1 MKIFLT
7 GANGFV
13 GRATAALLAADNE
26 VIAPVR
32 DLNTALPAGVLG
44 VPFKQDLAALVAD
57 HAPDAVI
64 NLLGIISGDFDLV
77 HVEYTR
83 RLLEGA
89 RKCGA
94 SKFVQMSAL
103 GADEHSPSAYQRSK
117 AAAERLV
124 TAAGLPYAIAR
135 PSVITGPGQKITQT
149 LAAAARFTPVL
160 AVPAGM
166 KAAPLPVET
175 VAACLKKMALDP
187 AITAGIYELA
197 GSRQM
202 YMHEYFREALGQA
215 GIRRLLLPMP
225 RFFFLPLIPLF
236 ALLPNP
242 PVTMDQYRMM
252 GTDNLPSGNLPGVE
266 QLLGAGSRTGGADKW
281 KQGR

>member
-1 MKIFLT
+1 MRIFLT

-13 GRATAALLAADNE
+13 GRVTAALLAADNE

-32 DLNTALPAGVLG
+32 DVKAAMPAGVAS
-44 VPFKQDLAALVAD
+44 VPFNQDLAALVAQ
-57 HAPDAVI
+57 HKPDAVI
-64 NLLGIISGDFDLV
+64 NLLGIISGDFELV

-94 SKFVQMSAL
+94 VKFVQMSAL
-103 GADEHSPSAYQRSK
+103 GAHAHSPSAYQRSK

-124 TAAGLPYAIAR
+124 AGSGLPYAIAR
-135 PSVITGPGQKITQT
+135 PSIISGPGQKITQT

-175 VAACLKKMALDP
+175 VAACLKKMAADT

-202 YMHEYFREALGQA
+202 YMHEYFSEALTQA
-215 GIRRLLLPMP
+215 GIKRLLLPLP
-225 RFFFLPLIPLF
+225 RIFFLPLLPFF

-242 PVTMDQYRMM
+242 PVTLDQYRMM
-252 GTDNLPSGNLPGVE
+252 GTDNLPSGEYPGVE
-266 QLLGAGSRTGGADKW
+266 QLLGPGAME
-281 KQGR
+281 GL